1 MSTQRKSLM
10 RRAAG
15 TRELAVR
22 TRKMMPELPSRSVRA
37 DLDEFASQ
45 LEDRALELE
54 REAVAASDATF
65 HQPMTMWRLLPVRR
79 ERSKNWTRSLYD
91 GSVGPVIVRARSPL
105 DARFLAAEEF
115 DVSAPSAAEPLNS
128 PWLDEGDTTIEA
140 CTDSRFGDDDVAAV
154 LHPTRAHVT
163 SIPRDRPRGATNR
176 G

>member
-1 MSTQRKSLM
+1 M
-10 RRAAG
+10 RQAEG
-15 TRELAVR
+15 TRALAVR
-22 TRKMMPELPSRSVRA
+22 TRRLVPQLPSRAVRA

-45 LEDRALELE
+45 LEDRAVALEE
-54 REAVAASDATF
+54 EAVAISDATF
-65 HQPMTMWRLLPVRR
+65 HQAMTMWRLLPVRR
-79 ERSKNWTRSLYD
+79 ERSKNWARSLYD

-115 DVSAPSAAEPLNS
+115 DVAAPSAGQPLNS

-140 CTDSRFGDDDVAAV
+140 CVDGRFGDDDAAAV

-163 SIPRDRPRGATNR
+163 AVPRDRPRSATNR